1 MQIAFMIIMFILV
14 LLFYLSNPSNKINQW
29 CTISGFFFWL
39 GVAKQAVMFDIIPAL
54 HTVFGTSGLDLR
66 FAPIHS
72 ACTWAL
78 YTLAVPTMLLAS
90 AYFCGFDK
98 THPNFM
104 SWLKRILFLPALI
117 ITFFFTPLHFREYQL
132 NSHPFWLT
140 YTIYNFCLGAIVS
153 YLLARGIHTEAPGKP
168 KRQKKQVAIVLLPP
182 LYYWLISIFIPH
194 LFQITNFFN
203 FWQTNVFLM
212 LICFAIFMIMAFRD
226 GFMGLK
232 LSRQTYDWDTNM
244 SLINTSAEYTSHMLK
259 NQTSKMELCIEQLK
273 AHYLSPD
280 ANEEVAEELAI
291 LSRSIT
297 FMRDYID
304 KFKNHSQIIDLYDEP
319 CRITDLLTDAISG
332 SLIENTGIEI
342 RLEVGEND
350 ILVCDKSHMTEV
362 LSNVIKNAAEAI
374 SGSGMIEIIG
384 TRDKSSYHLWIKDDG
399 AGIDSHMLKKIFTP
413 YFTTKSTEK
422 NFGLGLAYC
431 KNVVT
436 KHGGSIAAQSKCG
449 KGTSIIIT
457 FPAKRLAV
465 SSTPGHVAGQMPL
478 GLASWKGY
486 RQITHKN
493 LNNSKAFEDT

>member
-29 CTISGFFFWL
+29 CTISGFLFWL

-104 SWLKRILFLPALI
+104 SWLKRILFLPALV

-153 YLLARGIHTEAPGKP
+153 YLLARGIHMEAPGKP

-212 LICFAIFMIMAFRD
+212 LVCFAIFVIMAFRD

-244 SLINTSAEYTSHMLK
+244 SLINTSAEYTGHMLK

-280 ANEEVAEELAI
+280 TNEEVAEELAI

-384 TRDKSSYHLWIKDDG
+384 TRDKSGYHLWIKDDG

-436 KHGGSIAAQSKCG
+436 KHGGSISAQSKCG
-449 KGTSIIIT
+449 KGTTIIIT